1 MNTSKLRKNINK
13 FYKHYDLEHP
23 FDTITITKDDMYDH
37 NALMTAYESLW
48 LTMEQY
54 DNESAEYQWMTN
66 LYGEL
71 GDYIDCFVNGKPKS
85 KALTIFKLII
95 SIFGTMGIGVF
106 TVAILEYG
114 CYLETVGGLVLA
126 AMVATTAG
134 IGVYE
139 DIKEG
144 M

>member
-13 FYKHYDLEHP
+13 SYKHYDLEHP
-23 FDTITITKDDMYDH
+23 FDTITITK
-37 NALMTAYESLW
+37 
-48 LTMEQY
+48 
-54 DNESAEYQWMTN
+54 
-66 LYGEL
+66 
-71 GDYIDCFVNGKPKS
+71 
-85 KALTIFKLII
+85 
-95 SIFGTMGIGVF
+95 FGTMGIGVF